1 MHAHALLS
9 CRASGRPPSGGGAA
23 APLQYLPWT
32 RRKGRGPVGPES
44 HAFPDRTTVSYSQES
59 NSQESN
65 SLRSSRLPHA
75 GQFSTCSA

>member
-1 MHAHALLS
+1 MHAQALLS

-23 APLQYLPWT
+23 APLQRLPWT

-44 HAFPDRTTVSYSQES
+44 HAFPDHTTRSYG
-59 NSQESN
+59 QESN